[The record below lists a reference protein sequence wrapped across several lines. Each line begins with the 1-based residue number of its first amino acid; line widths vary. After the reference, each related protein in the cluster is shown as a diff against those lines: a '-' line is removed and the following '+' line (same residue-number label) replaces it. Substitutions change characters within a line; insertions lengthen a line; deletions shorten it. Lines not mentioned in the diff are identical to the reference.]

1 MNTIYGVVKGIIT
14 GFVIFVTV
22 KIIVDA
28 AKEMSYKSS
37 IRKEADEYLRIL
49 RDN

>member
-1 MNTIYGVVKGIIT
+1 MNTIYGIATGIIA
-14 GFVIFVTV
+14 GIVISAVV

-37 IRKEADEYLRIL
+37 IRKEADEHLRIL
-49 RDN
+49 RGN